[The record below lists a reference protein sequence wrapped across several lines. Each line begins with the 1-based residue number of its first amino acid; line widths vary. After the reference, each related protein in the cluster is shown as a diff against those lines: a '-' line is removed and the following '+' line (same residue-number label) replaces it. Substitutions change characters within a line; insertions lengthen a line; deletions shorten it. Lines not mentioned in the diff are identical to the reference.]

1 MTNCFLKHKT
11 TVLALIKM
19 MEKILKTT
27 SKIMF
32 QKSHF
37 CVHVKVLYNSL
48 SGHNILTSFVLE
60 ENLCWEIALFTSRA
74 TPPPLFHMDFRW
86 QFRGIRYYGNKIAKS
101 IASKAFL
108 GYFSLQN
115 STHFD
120 VVFRPASNSTHY
132 LWVTF
137 FWLHKHYWNNQIQQD
152 FLKIWLQKYLQNKAF
167 R

>member
-1 MTNCFLKHKT
+1 
-11 TVLALIKM
+11 
-19 MEKILKTT
+19 
-27 SKIMF
+27 MF

-37 CVHVKVLYNSL
+37 YVHVKVLYNSL

-60 ENLCWEIALFTSRA
+60 ENLCWEIALFTRRA
-74 TPPPLFHMDFRW
+74 TPPLFHMDFRW

-137 FWLHKHYWNNQIQQD
+137 FGYISIIGIIKYSKISWKFDCKNTSKIKLFKKILMSLGEKKIQESCRCSQIFILD
-152 FLKIWLQKYLQNKAF
+152 SE
-167 R
+167 